1 MFWKAVPMH
10 SFTFKEYKICY
21 GNIFLLPL
29 RLFYNLEETYIKP
42 NLTYEL
48 VPKIQKSISI
58 SSHICI
64 RNIRCNQY
72 GINNIKI
79 ESRKLTTVDIN
90 TRHLYTNLDIYKY
103 QNKPEYKSDMYII
116 HITNTSRAF
125 VQKLISRWWLTPVVH
140 RSTTYKKGSH
150 NCH

>member
-29 RLFYNLEETYIKP
+29 RLLYNLEETYIKQ
-42 NLTYEL
+42 NLFIQL
-48 VPKIQKSISI
+48 VRKIQKSISI

-64 RNIRCNQY
+64 RNIRWNQY
-72 GINNIKI
+72 GINNIKV
-79 ESRKLTTVDIN
+79 ESRKLTTADIN
-90 TRHLYTNLDIYKY
+90 TRHLYINSDIYKK
-103 QNKPEYKSDMYII
+103 NLSTKSDMYII
-116 HITNTSRAF
+116 HITNTGRAF
-125 VQKLISRWWLTPVVH
+125 VQKLISRWWLIRVVH